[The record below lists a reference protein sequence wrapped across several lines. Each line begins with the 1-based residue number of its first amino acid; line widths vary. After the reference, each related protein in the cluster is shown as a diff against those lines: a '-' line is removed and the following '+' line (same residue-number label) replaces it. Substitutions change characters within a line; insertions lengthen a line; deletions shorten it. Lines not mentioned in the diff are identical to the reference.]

1 MSEYTTNGI
10 PVGIG
15 YDSNG
20 NAKSLVELQLSLS
33 SLENVCS
40 DTPTPGTVLTWDGSQ
55 WCPSS
60 TPAAT
65 ASNLSSL
72 LDTCLTGAG
81 VPTANQSLVWNG
93 TCWQASNVAG
103 GGGTSLPAGDA
114 VRNILVWNGTASWEP
129 SAPSA
134 IGVAISDPI
143 PTNPGDPFTFSR
155 PFHVPSVCATEP
167 GNPGVYVG
175 GTTIGTNGDITLNS
189 AGTLNSGGT
198 TIAGNTGSV
207 SVNSGGTFQVCGTT
221 IAGNT
226 GTVSLNSG
234 STTIAGD
241 TGTVSVNSGGTTIA
255 GSTGNLSVGS
265 SKATVIEGT
274 NGVITI
280 NNLTGNSYLKLNG
293 SKQVSEVA
301 LDASVEAFIENG
313 TLSQNSIV
321 ITNSSS
327 GASGLS
333 GASGTIPIFSESP
346 ARPVLKTINSILN
359 DAGISFDATG
369 GSLALG
375 DLTNVTLTSEAEG
388 DFLVRG
394 ASTWE
399 NWASGTVISNLGLV
413 VNSDLTNYVTTT
425 ELANTTL
432 GDLSNV
438 ATTVDSGRSAGDLI
452 VWNSV
457 DSNYEALGSATL
469 LSEYATTTY
478 VNGQIS
484 NVNTSIDETNASAAA
499 LSAAIDVNTGN
510 ISTLTSDLNDHLGS
524 SVVHFLKS
532 DIELDDLGNVSVAGA
547 SKGDIVIYDSGW
559 TKQGSGTLLSE
570 YATVSYVDGEI
581 STVNSSIA
589 NTNASAAALSA
600 AIDINTGN
608 ISTNTGN
615 ISTNT
620 GNIATVSGDLDT
632 HEVASDP
639 HTAYV
644 LADGTRS
651 MDTLNVTGNINVTG
665 TVDGVDVAGHVAG
678 THNQHTLEHMSNV
691 VAAVDPG
698 AVLTWTGDGWAGIV
712 PTTGG
717 IKATFDGTTSSFV
730 NKNVVA
736 FTSGT
741 TGYTGD
747 GDIPQGLVLVSSTS
761 ANDATI
767 AESTDFAIDLLRG
780 NPSLPS
786 EDAYALYLS
795 GGSGDKLA
803 AAVGGVF
810 KTFLTK
816 NASQMEFVGPA
827 EVSATTPAAATGK
840 VWFDTTTSAVKV
852 YDGTAWVEAQ
862 FTGDVFYPS
871 LSSLTDTDINDSET
885 IQTGQGIVW
894 DGTTWLNQ
902 YPDQNFLRVYNDT
915 GSTLTVGE
923 CVVLSG
929 ALNSNVAYVGLAR
942 ADSQSTMPAIGM
954 VYADI
959 APGAEGAVVTYGKV
973 NGVNTSGMTAGQK
986 VYVSPTTAG
995 GVTNVRPT
1003 IGGYLVQN
1011 IGVVMS
1017 VHPTNGVVKVTGI
1030 GRSNDIPNGIVTSS
1044 VADVD
1049 YLYVDDGNVFK
1060 KIAISNITSGFDHG
1074 GLAGL
1079 GDDDHTQYV
1088 LADGTRSM
1096 DTLDVTGNITVGGT
1110 VDGVDVAGH
1119 VASASVHFTEASID
1133 HTNITNVGT
1142 NTHAQIDSHI
1152 ADSTLHFTEASID
1165 HTNITNVGTNTHAQ
1179 IDSHIASASVHFT
1192 EASIDHTNITNVGT
1206 NTHAQIDS
1214 HIASA
1219 SVHFTEASIDH
1230 TNITNV
1236 GTNTHAQI
1244 DSHIADS
1251 TLHFTKSSISIDDL
1265 SDVTVTSTPTGG
1277 DVLTYNSVEGYWQAS
1292 AAPGGGGSTDHGAL
1306 TGLSDDD
1313 HTQYVLAT
1321 GARSMNTLDVTGNIT
1336 VGGTVDGRDVAS
1348 DGSTLDT
1355 LNSLAGVHI
1364 FDSTI
1369 HFTQASIDHGTI
1381 GGLGDNDHPQY
1392 LLTSVY
1398 STASANIPGFQD
1410 SGLLISNAGGD
1421 SAIGTDH
1428 IPWDTLKVSYGN
1440 HASDY
1445 TYSLGTNTVTIN
1457 TAGTYEVTVN
1467 VAVTTI
1473 VQRWNGILEV
1483 TKNGTAI
1490 GYGASKTGYV
1500 RAQSGH
1506 NESSMMITVP
1516 VTVSA
1521 EDTIGCKV
1529 TDEAVTGTVTTVAN
1543 QSYIWIKRLD

>member
-103 GGGTSLPAGDA
+103 GGGASLPTGNE
-114 VRNILVWNGTASWEP
+114 VRDILVWNAVSWEP
-129 SAPSA
+129 CSPGD
-134 IGVAISDPI
+134 IGVAISDPV

-155 PFHVPSVCATEP
+155 PFHVPSVCATDP
-167 GNPGVYVG
+167 TGPGVYVG
-175 GTTIGTNGDITLNS
+175 GTTIGANGDIILNS
-189 AGTLNSGGT
+189 AGEINSGGT
-198 TIAGNTGSV
+198 TINGSTGTV

-234 STTIAGD
+234 KTTIAGD
-241 TGTVSVNSGGTTIA
+241 TGTISVNSGGTTINGSTGTFQVCGTTIAGNTGTISVNGGDTTIDGSTGTFQSGGTTINGSTGTFQSGGTTINGSTGGVTLNSGGNFQACGTVIAGDTGTVTLNSGTTTIVGNTGTVSVNSGGTTIA
-255 GSTGNLSVGS
+255 GDTGNLSVGS
-265 SKATVIEGT
+265 LQATVIEGT
-274 NGVITI
+274 NGGITI
-280 NNLTGNSYLKLNG
+280 NKLNGNSYLKLDD
-293 SKQVSEVA
+293 SKQVTEAA

-313 TLSQNSIV
+313 TLSENSIV

-359 DAGISFDATG
+359 DAGISFGATG

-375 DLTNVTLTSEAEG
+375 DLTDVALNTPVEG
-388 DFLVRG
+388 NFLVKG
-394 ASTWE
+394 PTDWV
-399 NWASGTVISNLGLV
+399 NWGSGTVISNLDLV
-413 VNSDLTNYVTTT
+413 VNSDLANYVTTT
-425 ELANTTL
+425 TLANTSL
-432 GDLSNV
+432 GDLKNV

-452 VWNSV
+452 AWDIV
-457 DSNYEALGSATL
+457 DGRYEALGSATL

-478 VNGQIS
+478 VDAE
-484 NVNTSIDETNASAAA
+484 VATLETSIANTNSSAAA

-510 ISTLTSDLNDHLGS
+510 ISTNTGNISTLTSTQNDHLGS

-532 DIELDDLGNVSVAGA
+532 EINLDELGDVSVAGA

-559 TKQGSGTLLSE
+559 VKQGSGTLLSD

-581 STVNSSIA
+581 STVNTS
-589 NTNASAAALSA
+589 
-600 AIDINTGN
+600 
-608 ISTNTGN
+608 ISTNTDN
-615 ISTNT
+615 IT
-620 GNIATVSGDLDT
+620 TVSGDLDI
-632 HEVASDP
+632 HEAASDP

-644 LADGTRS
+644 RADGTRS
-651 MDTLNVTGNINVTG
+651 MVNLTVTDNITVGG

-678 THNQHTLEHMSNV
+678 TLNRHTLEHMSNV
-691 VAAVDPG
+691 AGAEEPG
-698 AVLTWTGDGWAGIV
+698 AVLTWTGSEWIGIP
-712 PTTGG
+712 PTIGG

-741 TGYTGD
+741 TGYKGD
-747 GDIPQGLVLVSSTS
+747 GDLTQGLIYVSSTS

-767 AESTDFAIDLLRG
+767 AQSTDFAIDLLRG
-780 NPSLPS
+780 NPSFAG
-786 EDAYALYLS
+786 DTAYALYLS
-795 GGSGDKLA
+795 GATGDKLA
-803 AAVGGVF
+803 AAKVGEF

-816 NASQMEFVGPA
+816 NGSQMEFVGPA

-871 LSSLTDTDINDSET
+871 LSSLTDTDINDTET
-885 IQTGQGIVW
+885 LQTGQGIIW

-902 YPDQNFLRVYNDT
+902 YPDQNFLRVYNNT
-915 GSTLTVGE
+915 GSTLTTGK
-923 CVVLSG
+923 CVVVSG
-929 ALNSNVAYVGLAR
+929 AHNSNVAYVGLAR

-959 APGAEGAVVTYGKV
+959 APGAEGAVVAYGKV

-986 VYVSPTTAG
+986 VYISPTTAG
-995 GVTNVRPT
+995 GITNVRPT
-1003 IGGYLVQN
+1003 NGSHLVQN

-1017 VHPTNGVVKVTGI
+1017 VHATNGVVKVTGI

-1096 DTLDVTGNITVGGT
+1096 NTLDVTGNITVGGT

-1152 ADSTLHFTEASID
+1152 ADSTLHFT
-1165 HTNITNVGTNTHAQ
+1165 
-1179 IDSHIASASVHFT
+1179 
-1192 EASIDHTNITNVGT
+1192 
-1206 NTHAQIDS
+1206 
-1214 HIASA
+1214 
-1219 SVHFTEASIDH
+1219 
-1230 TNITNV
+1230 
-1236 GTNTHAQI
+1236 
-1244 DSHIADS
+1244 
-1251 TLHFTKSSISIDDL
+1251 KSSISIDDL
-1265 SDVTVTSTPTGG
+1265 SNVTVTSTPTGG

-1355 LNSLAGVHI
+1355 LNSLAGIHI
-1364 FDSTI
+1364 FDSSI
-1369 HFTQASIDHGTI
+1369 HFTQPQIHHGSIS
-1381 GGLGDNDHPQY
+1381 GLGDNDHPQY

-1398 STASANIPGFQD
+1398 STASGNIPGFQD

-1440 HASDY
+1440 YASDY

-1467 VAVTTI
+1467 VAVTTT